1 MIALSNSLLLST
13 TTPSLHCSSG
23 SILKSANKSV
33 SGTAKLSFSP
43 RNAGKSSSSRRS
55 LTVQAGYS
63 DGGRPSSSS
72 IFVGGFLLGGV
83 IVGALGCI
91 FAPEISKALAE
102 TDKKDLMRKLP
113 KFIYDEEK
121 ALEKQRKILT
131 EKIVQLNDAI
141 DDISNQLRSG
151 DEDAQNGVAVNLD
164 EVETVI

>member
-1 MIALSNSLLLST
+1 MMAISNSLLLST
-13 TTPSLHCSSG
+13 TPSLHFTSG
-23 SILKSANKSV
+23 SSLKSADKSV
-33 SGTAKLSFSP
+33 GGTTKLAFSP
-43 RNAGKSSSSRRS
+43 RHGGKSSSSRRS
-55 LTVQAGYS
+55 LTVQAEYS
-63 DGGRPSSSS
+63 DGGRPSSST

-102 TDKKDLMRKLP
+102 TDRKDLMRKLP

-151 DEDAQNGVAVNLD
+151 DAENGAAVNLD
-164 EVETVI
+164 EVESVI

>member
-1 MIALSNSLLLST
+1 MIAISNSLLLST
-13 TTPSLHCSSG
+13 IPSLHFTSG
-23 SILKSANKSV
+23 SSLKSADKSV
-33 SGTAKLSFSP
+33 SGTTKLAFSP
-43 RNAGKSSSSRRS
+43 RHGGKSSSSRRS
-55 LTVQAGYS
+55 LTVQAEYS
-63 DGGRPSSSS
+63 DGGRPSNSS

-102 TDKKDLMRKLP
+102 TDRKDLMRKLP

-151 DEDAQNGVAVNLD
+151 DAENGAAVNLD
-164 EVETVI
+164 EVESVV

>member
-1 MIALSNSLLLST
+1 M
-13 TTPSLHCSSG
+13 
-23 SILKSANKSV
+23 KSADKSV
-33 SGTAKLSFSP
+33 NGTTKLSFSP
-43 RNAGKSSSSRRS
+43 RRGGKSSASRRS

-63 DGGRPSSSS
+63 NDGRPSNAS
-72 IFVGGFLLGGV
+72 IFVSGFLLGGV

-102 TDKKDLMRKLP
+102 TDRKDLMRKLP

-131 EKIVQLNDAI
+131 EKIAQLNDAI

-151 DEDAQNGVAVNLD
+151 DAENGAAANLD
-164 EVETVI
+164 EVESVI

>member
-1 MIALSNSLLLST
+1 MIAISNSLLLST
-13 TTPSLHCSSG
+13 TPSLHFTSG
-23 SILKSANKSV
+23 SSLKSADKSV
-33 SGTAKLSFSP
+33 SGTTKLAFSP
-43 RNAGKSSSSRRS
+43 RDGGKSSSSRRS
-55 LTVQAGYS
+55 LTVQAEYS
-63 DGGRPSSSS
+63 DGGRPSNSS

-102 TDKKDLMRKLP
+102 TDRKDLMRKLP

-151 DEDAQNGVAVNLD
+151 DAENGAAVNLD
-164 EVETVI
+164 EVESVI

>member
-1 MIALSNSLLLST
+1 MIALSNSLLLP
-13 TTPSLHCSSG
+13 TTPSLHFSSG
-23 SILKSANKSV
+23 SSLKSANKSV
-33 SGTAKLSFSP
+33 SGTTKLAFSP
-43 RNAGKSSSSRRS
+43 KRGGKSSSYRRS
-55 LTVQAGYS
+55 LTVQAGYN
-63 DGGRPSSSS
+63 DVGRPSSSS

-164 EVETVI
+164 EVETVS